1 MYCSNRLDIKRW
13 KSDFSNH
20 KHYKINKCESCGKES
35 RVDVDYHGS
44 GHEEWTGETSFLN
57 ASESI
62 ERILRSERRRVW
74 QK

>member
-1 MYCSNRLDIKRW
+1 MYCSNQLDRSKW
-13 KSDFSNH
+13 KSEFHDH
-20 KHYKINKCESCGKES
+20 KHYKTNRCESCGKES
-35 RVDVDYHGS
+35 RFDVDYHGS

-62 ERILRSERRRVW
+62 ERIIRSERRRVW